1 MTAMTSKLRLMPLL
15 ALVIAA
21 PLVGCGPNTGW
32 ANPFGPP
39 RIEKLDTYAAAAQL
53 GLSVMHTSRTSA
65 TLRGGANVVVMYSDP
80 AGEVYVN
87 GRPLPDSGGIESGD
101 GTLIVPAPLV
111 RRIRAAMWAEQAQG
125 GPPDRSGQN
134 PPPGPKPPRPP
145 GKTIGRVAIDPGH
158 GGKDP
163 GATSVLGT
171 REKDLVLEVARMVA
185 AELMVQGVEV
195 IMTRSDDRFIEL
207 EERPAIAT
215 RARADLFVSI
225 HADAAANRLANGFT
239 VYVDRS
245 PSNGSLSAA
254 NLILR
259 RMCDNCSP
267 TSSRGVKNAS
277 YRVLVGSRTPA
288 VLIEL
293 GFLTNRAEAALL
305 GSPGYQRSAAHAIA
319 LGICDALR

>member
-1 MTAMTSKLRLMPLL
+1 MTTVTSNLRLMPLL
-15 ALVIAA
+15 ALIIAA
-21 PLVGCGPNTGW
+21 PLAGCSQGPDITNI
-32 ANPFGPP
+32 FGAPAP
-39 RIEKLDTYAAAAQL
+39 KLDTYAAAAQL
-53 GLSVMHTSRTSA
+53 GLTVMHTSRTSA
-65 TLRGGANVVVMYSDP
+65 TLRGGDNVVVMYSDP

-87 GRPLPDSGGIESGD
+87 GRSLPDSGGIESGD
-101 GTLIVPAPLV
+101 GTLIVPGPLV
-111 RRIRAAMWAEQAQG
+111 RRIRAALRAVIAQG
-125 GPPDRSGQN
+125 GPNEQN
-134 PPPGPKPPRPP
+134 PGDTRPRDNIRPP

-171 REKDLVLEVARMVA
+171 REKDMVLEVARMVA
-185 AELMVQGVEV
+185 AELTAQGVEV

-207 EERPAIAT
+207 EDRPAIAA

-225 HADAAANRLANGFT
+225 HADAAANRLAAGFT
-239 VYVDRS
+239 AYVDHS
-245 PSNGSLSAA
+245 PSKGSLAAA
-254 NLILR
+254 NAILR

-267 TSSRGVKNAS
+267 TPSRGVKNAS

>member
-1 MTAMTSKLRLMPLL
+1 MTTVTSNLRLMPLL
-15 ALVIAA
+15 ALIIAA
-21 PLVGCGPNTGW
+21 PLAGCSQGPDITNI
-32 ANPFGPP
+32 FGAPAP
-39 RIEKLDTYAAAAQL
+39 KLDTYAAAAQL
-53 GLSVMHTSRTSA
+53 GLTVMHTSRTSA
-65 TLRGGANVVVMYSDP
+65 TLRGGDNVVVMYSDP

-87 GRPLPDSGGIESGD
+87 GRSLPDSGGIESGD
-101 GTLIVPAPLV
+101 GTLIVPGPLV
-111 RRIRAAMWAEQAQG
+111 RRIRAALRAEQAQG
-125 GPPDRSGQN
+125 GPPDRPGQN
-134 PPPGPKPPRPP
+134 PPPSPKPPRPP

-171 REKDLVLEVARMVA
+171 REKDMVLEVARMVA
-185 AELMVQGVEV
+185 AELTAQGVEV

-207 EERPAIAT
+207 EDRPAIAT

-259 RMCDNCSP
+259 RMCDNCML
-267 TSSRGVKNAS
+267 SRGVKNAS

-293 GFLTNRAEAALL
+293 GFLSNRAEAALL

>member
-1 MTAMTSKLRLMPLL
+1 MTAMTSNIRLIPLL
-15 ALVIAA
+15 ALVMAA
-21 PLVGCGPNTGW
+21 PLAGCGQGPDIT
-32 ANPFGPP
+32 NPFGPRAP
-39 RIEKLDTYAAAAQL
+39 KLDTYAAAAQL
-53 GLSVMHTSRTSA
+53 GLTVMHTSRTSA
-65 TLRGGANVVVMYSDP
+65 TLRGGANVVVMYCDP

-87 GRPLPDSGGIESGD
+87 GRSLPDSGGIESGD
-101 GTLIVPAPLV
+101 GTLIVPGPLV
-111 RRIRAAMWAEQAQG
+111 RRIRAALRAGYAQ
-125 GPPDRSGQN
+125 DNRNEQN
-134 PPPGPKPPRPP
+134 PGDTPPKPPVR
-145 GKTIGRVAIDPGH
+145 TIGRVVIDPGH

-171 REKDLVLEVARMVA
+171 REKDMVLEVARMVA
-185 AELMVQGVEV
+185 AELTAQGVEV

-207 EERPAIAT
+207 EDRPAIAA
-215 RARADLFVSI
+215 RVRADLFVSI
-225 HADAAANRLANGFT
+225 HADAAANRLAAGFT
-239 VYVDRS
+239 AYVDNS
-245 PSNGSLSAA
+245 PSKGSLAAA
-254 NLILR
+254 NAILR

-267 TSSRGVKNAS
+267 TPSRGVKNAS